1 MASAAKGVSTL
12 TDMGGAADAGGPD
25 SLLLGFT
32 GVYLQA
38 AYTHKR
44 PRAPT
49 HEPHVQRGRNTQHTH

>member
-38 AYTHKR
+38 ANTHK
-44 PRAPT
+44 AAAGT
-49 HEPHVQRGRNTQHTH
+49 HA